1 MIEAPELMT
10 ADELLAYEAPNKRVE
25 LVRGQLIVREPPGS
39 LHGSVIF
46 ELSVAIGTYLR
57 DTNPRAGRAFAGD
70 TGFWIVRD
78 PDTVRAPDF
87 AYVRSERLEN
97 GVVPVGYL
105 KFGPDLAVEV
115 SSPTDRT
122 GAVLQKTGQ
131 WLEAGCE
138 LVWVIDPQR
147 RSAQV
152 YAADGSIALLDEDD
166 ALDGAG
172 VLPGFRVRL
181 GDLWSDI
188 TADV

>member
-10 ADELLAYEAPNKRVE
+10 ADELFAYEAPNKRVE
-25 LVRGQLIVREPPGS
+25 LVRGRLLVREPLGS

-46 ELSVAIGTYLR
+46 ELSGILAAHLKTIH
-57 DTNPRAGRAFAGD
+57 PRAGRAVAGD

-97 GVVPVGYL
+97 GGIPVGYL
-105 KFGPDLAVEV
+105 KFAPDLAVEV
-115 SSPTDRT
+115 RSPTDRT
-122 GAVLQKTGQ
+122 GAVLQKVGQ
-131 WLEAGCE
+131 WLDAGCE
-138 LVWVIDPQR
+138 LVWLIDPER

-152 YAADGSIALLDEDD
+152 YAADGSVALLGADD

-172 VLPGFRVRL
+172 VLPGLQVRL
-181 GDLWSDI
+181 GALWPD
-188 TADV
+188 A